1 MRAINDWL
9 RLFELLKD
17 QIIYFGRKWL
27 VCELLIDKKLKERKK
42 LK

>member
-1 MRAINDWL
+1 MKPINDWL

-27 VCELLIDKKLKERKK
+27 VCELLIDKVKKIEKET
-42 LK
+42 